1 MPYRKWVHVAA
12 SRSSGTLKLFQD
24 GIEVVSSSDSAN
36 LTETQ
41 LNIGDTTGGSSG
53 SMHGYMSNVRIL
65 KGTGLYTSNFT
76 PPTSPLTNITNTV
89 FLGCQSET
97 VAGLASVHPSPFS
110 NNGTNYSSG
119 SQMSGDIL
127 PAGGLGFGGKDSLFD
142 GKIGD
147 YGSDT
152 YVSSSTSAN
161 TNMTW
166 TPTSSISY
174 SSKVEVWCYSPNGY
188 GITVYYTLNGG
199 SEQTLPVGGGS
210 NFNNQAWCTLATG
223 SGTITS
229 INMRIIRPGSS
240 TTINWGAIRVDGC
253 ILVNDVTGKVVTP
266 TMDGTR
272 QVPASPKNPFDGD
285 FAVDGIRYQTA
296 AAAGIT
302 DGSLPLNE
310 ASVNK
315 EGGFSIVTYTGTG
328 SAGTAAHGLGKT
340 PTFWLMK
347 SISASGDWYAY
358 FTSYD
363 GSLDY
368 MTLNTNNTY
377 SQSGASAPTADF
389 IGVTPSLSISGEK
402 WIAYVW
408 TDIPGY
414 SQSGRYTG
422 TGNGDGPFIYLGF
435 KPAFVIFKATNSAE
449 SWQIKDNMRTGNNF
463 ANYTLF
469 PNNSNADYTTAGVDL
484 LANGFKWRS
493 GGGGSNGGGEEF
505 IYFAVAETSGNT
517 PFQNETTAR

>member
-1 MPYRKWVHVAA
+1 
-12 SRSSGTLKLFQD
+12 
-24 GIEVVSSSDSAN
+24 
-36 LTETQ
+36 
-41 LNIGDTTGGSSG
+41 
-53 SMHGYMSNVRIL
+53 
-65 KGTGLYTSNFT
+65 
-76 PPTSPLTNITNTV
+76 
-89 FLGCQSET
+89 
-97 VAGLASVHPSPFS
+97 
-110 NNGTNYSSG
+110 
-119 SQMSGDIL
+119 MSGDIL
-127 PAGGLGFGGKDSLFD
+127 PKGVQYGAGGKDALFD
-142 GKIGD
+142 GRIGQYSHD
-147 YGSDT
+147 
-152 YVSSSTSAN
+152 VHVCSTLS
-161 TNMTW
+161 TDSQITW

-174 SSKVEVWCYSPNGY
+174 SSKLEVWCYSPNGY

-199 SEQTLPVGGGS
+199 SEQTMTVGGGS
-210 NFNNQAWCTLATG
+210 GFNNQTWITLATG

-229 INMRIIRPGSS
+229 IKIRLTRSGSS
-240 TTINWGAIRVDGC
+240 SFVNWGAIRVDGC

-266 TMDGTR
+266 TMDDSR
-272 QVPASPKNPFDGD
+272 SVPPSAKNPFDGD
-285 FAVDGIRYQTA
+285 FAVDGTRYQTA

-302 DGSLPLNE
+302 DGSLPLSE

-315 EGGFSIVTYTGTG
+315 EGGFSCVTYRGTG
-328 SAGTAAHGLGKT
+328 SAGTVAHGLGKT

-347 SISASGDWYAY
+347 SISGSSDWYVYTTAL
-358 FTSYD
+358 D

-368 MTLNTNNTY
+368 LILSGNNTVNN
-377 SQSGASAPTADF
+377 SGASAPTADF
-389 IGVTPSLSISGEK
+389 IGATSSLSPSGQK

-414 SQSGRYTG
+414 SKAGRYTG
-422 TGNGDGPFIYLGF
+422 TGNGDGPFVYLGF

-469 PNNSNADYTTAGVDL
+469 PNATNADYTTAGVDL